1 MAGKTRNADTRTG
14 GTATPA
20 DEQAGRKA
28 EASADS
34 TPAEEIRPE
43 RPAEGPF
50 EGHRSAT
57 VNLPFVTAQFRMPDL
72 RTPTRQDLQAAAR
85 GVRSLL
91 PTQPPSRKSMLF
103 YGGLAAT
110 AAVGVI
116 EWPVATAIGIG
127 SALASRGAADPTPP
141 AQKPPADAPRDT

>member
-1 MAGKTRNADTRTG
+1 VAGKTRNPDTRIG
-14 GTATPA
+14 GTASPV
-20 DEQAGRKA
+20 DEQAGGKA
-28 EASADS
+28 GASGDS

-43 RPAEGPF
+43 RPAGGSF

-57 VNLPFVTAQFRMPDL
+57 VNLPFVTAEFRMPNL
-72 RTPTRQDLQAAAR
+72 RTPTREDLQAAAR
-85 GVRSLL
+85 GVQSLL

-110 AAVGVI
+110 AVAGVI

-141 AQKPPADAPRDT
+141 AEKPPADASRDT

>member
-1 MAGKTRNADTRTG
+1 VAGKTRNADTRTG
-14 GTATPA
+14 GTAAPV
-20 DEQAGRKA
+20 DEQAGGKA
-28 EASADS
+28 GASGDT
-34 TPAEEIRPE
+34 TPSEEIRPE
-43 RPAEGPF
+43 RPAGGPF

-57 VNLPFVTAQFRMPDL
+57 VNLPFVTAEFRMPNL
-72 RTPTRQDLQAAAR
+72 RTPTREDLQAAAR

-110 AAVGVI
+110 AVAGVI

-141 AQKPPADAPRDT
+141 AQKPAADTSRDT

>member
-1 MAGKTRNADTRTG
+1 VAGKTRNANTRTG
-14 GTATPA
+14 GTATPV

-28 EASADS
+28 EASGDG

-57 VNLPFVTAQFRMPDL
+57 VNLPFVTAQFRMPNL
-72 RTPTRQDLQAAAR
+72 RTPSREDLQAAAR

-103 YGGLAAT
+103 YGGLAVT
-110 AAVGVI
+110 AVAGVI

-127 SALASRGAADPTPP
+127 SALASRGAADPTQP
-141 AQKPPADAPRDT
+141 AQKPPADTSRDT